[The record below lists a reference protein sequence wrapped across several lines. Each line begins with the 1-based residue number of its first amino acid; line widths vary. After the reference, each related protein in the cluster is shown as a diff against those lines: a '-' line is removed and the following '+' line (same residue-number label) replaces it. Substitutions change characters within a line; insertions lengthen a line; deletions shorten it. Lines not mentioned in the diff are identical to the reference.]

1 MKDLISGIFGTSRT
15 RATVAMALMTAIS
28 LTEGTAVLLLLPLLQ
43 LAGVDVQTGAV
54 ERVSA
59 SLRAGFALVRLT
71 PTLPVVLLSYVLVT
85 TLLATLVRA
94 QTLFDARLVQDYSQ
108 NLRKRLYGAI
118 AHAEWLAL
126 TRIRSSDFTFALTT
140 AVDRVAA
147 AAHQLLSVGA
157 TAAVAGIYIALAL
170 MVSPAMSGVVLT
182 AAALLL
188 IAQRTRG
195 LSARRSGEDL
205 DESTSSLYA
214 TAAEQLGGL
223 KTAKS
228 YGNEGRHLEIF
239 LRNGESVNRAAY
251 ALARTYAA
259 LRWRQS
265 IGAVVALS
273 VILFLALRFFNLTT
287 AALLLLLFLFS
298 RLVPRLIT
306 IQQTLQY
313 IEGALPALATI
324 QGLIESCNRSIE
336 RVPGTQVPIAQG
348 DITVRELSFTY
359 GGSDVPALAGV
370 TLQIPLA
377 TTAAIVGSS
386 GSGKTTF
393 ADVLLGLIKPDEGK
407 VYIGSEPLDATRL
420 SSWRSQIGYVAQD
433 TYLFNDSVR
442 ANLAWAQPDATE
454 SAMRESLQHAA
465 ASDFVDRLPNGI
477 DTVIGERGVRLSGGE
492 KQRLSLAR
500 ALLRRPRLVIL
511 DEATSALDSENEE
524 SIYKAIDGLH
534 GETTILIITH
544 RLATVRAA
552 DLIHV
557 MDRGRV
563 VASGTWDALM
573 TTSVRFRELAAAQ
586 GIGLP
591 LAASTTIM
599 SPS

>member
-1 MKDLISGIFGTSRT
+1 
-15 RATVAMALMTAIS
+15 
-28 LTEGTAVLLLLPLLQ
+28 VLLLLPLLQ
-43 LAGVDVQTGAV
+43 LAGVDLQTGAV
-54 ERVSA
+54 ERVA
-59 SLRAGFALVRLT
+59 SQLRAGFALVRLT
-71 PTLPVVLLSYVLVT
+71 PTLPVILLSYVLVT

-94 QTLFDARLVQDYSQ
+94 QTLFDARLVQDYTQ
-108 NLRKRLYGAI
+108 NLRKRLYEGI

-140 AVDRVAA
+140 AADRVAG

-157 TAAVAGIYIALAL
+157 TAAVAAIYIALAL
-170 MVSPAMSGVVLT
+170 IVSPAMSGVVL
-182 AAALLL
+182 AAAAFLL

-228 YGNEGRHLEIF
+228 YGNEERHLEIF
-239 LRNGESVNRAAY
+239 LRNGENVNSAGY

-265 IGAVVALS
+265 VGAVLALS
-273 VILFLALRFFNLTT
+273 VILFLALRFFHLTT

-306 IQQTLQY
+306 VQQTLQY

-324 QGLIESCNRSIE
+324 QGLIESCKRSIE
-336 RVPGTQVPIAQG
+336 RVPGEQVPIAQG
-348 DITVRELSFTY
+348 DITVRDLSFMY
-359 GGSDVPALAGV
+359 GGSDMPALAGV
-370 TLQIPLA
+370 TLHIPIA

-386 GSGKTTF
+386 GSGKTTL

-407 VYIGSEPLDATRL
+407 VYIGSEPLDATHL
-420 SSWRSQIGYVAQD
+420 ASWRSQIGYVAQD

-500 ALLRRPRLVIL
+500 ALLRKPKLVVL

-524 SIYKAIDGLH
+524 RIYKAIEELH

-552 DLIHV
+552 DRIHV
-557 MDRGRV
+557 MDRGRI

-573 TTSVRFRELAAAQ
+573 SDSLRFRELAAAQ
-586 GIGLP
+586 GIETN
-591 LAASTTIM
+591 S
-599 SPS
+599 

>member
-1 MKDLISGIFGTSRT
+1 
-15 RATVAMALMTAIS
+15 
-28 LTEGTAVLLLLPLLQ
+28 
-43 LAGVDVQTGAV
+43 
-54 ERVSA
+54 
-59 SLRAGFALVRLT
+59 
-71 PTLPVVLLSYVLVT
+71 VT
-85 TLLATLVRA
+85 
-94 QTLFDARLVQDYSQ
+94 
-108 NLRKRLYGAI
+108 
-118 AHAEWLAL
+118 
-126 TRIRSSDFTFALTT
+126 
-140 AVDRVAA
+140 
-147 AAHQLLSVGA
+147 
-157 TAAVAGIYIALAL
+157 
-170 MVSPAMSGVVLT
+170 
-182 AAALLL
+182 
-188 IAQRTRG
+188 
-195 LSARRSGEDL
+195 
-205 DESTSSLYA
+205 
-214 TAAEQLGGL
+214 
-223 KTAKS
+223 
-228 YGNEGRHLEIF
+228 
-239 LRNGESVNRAAY
+239 
-251 ALARTYAA
+251 
-259 LRWRQS
+259 
-265 IGAVVALS
+265 
-273 VILFLALRFFNLTT
+273 
-287 AALLLLLFLFS
+287 
-298 RLVPRLIT
+298 
-306 IQQTLQY
+306 
-313 IEGALPALATI
+313 
-324 QGLIESCNRSIE
+324 
-336 RVPGTQVPIAQG
+336 GTQVPIAQG

-370 TLQIPLA
+370 TLQIPIA

-465 ASDFVDRLPNGI
+465 AGDFVDRLPNGI